1 MQHYFLKR
9 QIRGLR
15 DEISYREVQ
24 DTDELKMSLRE
35 KLKAAEVLPG
45 NHGMVMIQI
54 DDAVLRGFAEKTVR
68 SEFGIVDTSFNSS
81 ILQLSGEKFL
91 FLAYTVLSESERQ
104 QADET
109 VIKMQEQSG
118 FSTNNTKAAFAQ
130 FKDGFVLGVGNKVGQ
145 LCVSAGIALATG
157 GSSLLL
163 EGGEIAK
170 ATSSGIGEAL
180 RQIRSLFDMAPK
192 I

>member
-9 QIRGLR
+9 QIRG
-15 DEISYREVQ
+15 
-24 DTDELKMSLRE
+24 
-35 KLKAAEVLPG
+35 P
-45 NHGMVMIQI
+45 
-54 DDAVLRGFAEKTVR
+54 
-68 SEFGIVDTSFNSS
+68 
-81 ILQLSGEKFL
+81 
-91 FLAYTVLSESERQ
+91 
-104 QADET
+104 DET